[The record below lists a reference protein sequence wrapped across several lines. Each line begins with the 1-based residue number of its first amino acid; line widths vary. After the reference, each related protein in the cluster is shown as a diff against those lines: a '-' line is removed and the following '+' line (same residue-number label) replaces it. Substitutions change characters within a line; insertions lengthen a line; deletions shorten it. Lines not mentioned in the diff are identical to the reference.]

1 MPLEPSWLAEGG
13 QSGRGTRRDAPAR
26 ERAGRMN
33 AAAREKLAGEL
44 GEPLPA
50 CLDELDDL
58 ELSDLAAALSTARVR
73 QAEDVEAAIDKAM
86 RYVPWGFRGA
96 VRKVLIG

>member
-1 MPLEPSWLAEGG
+1 
-13 QSGRGTRRDAPAR
+13 
-26 ERAGRMN
+26 MN

-44 GEPLPA
+44 GEPLPE
-50 CLDELDDL
+50 CVDQLDDG
-58 ELSDLAAALSTARVR
+58 ELADLASVLRTARLR